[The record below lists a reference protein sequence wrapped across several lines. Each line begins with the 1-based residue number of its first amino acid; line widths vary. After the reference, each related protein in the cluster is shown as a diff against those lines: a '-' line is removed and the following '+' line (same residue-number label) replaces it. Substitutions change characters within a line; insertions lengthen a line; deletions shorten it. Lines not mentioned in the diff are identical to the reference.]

1 MDTCAICCW
10 GSRAA
15 VRYIEGMKGGRR
27 EIFRFDRFLLR
38 PAVPPARIRLSTAVQ
53 SRSFSAKE
61 GEMTLRNLTSP
72 AVAAS
77 VLAILLT
84 GALAEAAQTGS
95 TPAAKA
101 GVEKRIVL
109 GNTVLLLETTDT
121 ALDTALG
128 SLGQPFD
135 SIVSDVWTGIDFS
148 PYNIVFIGM
157 DGGLIDEADVAAVR
171 SGAIDAG
178 VRVCWFGGTSL
189 SEFANGVEIS
199 LMDIDANISWTIST
213 TPHFTVVN
221 PAHPMAA
228 SLPGS
233 MTFASPE
240 AAFYMLRPTDA
251 AITVA
256 GENGDGFDSLF
267 FKGSGF
273 PGGGTGELVWLTNSP
288 FASYW
293 TVPGDMAFLTQ
304 VVDNCLQPVVPV
316 ELQYLTVE

>member
-1 MDTCAICCW
+1 
-10 GSRAA
+10 
-15 VRYIEGMKGGRR
+15 
-27 EIFRFDRFLLR
+27 
-38 PAVPPARIRLSTAVQ
+38 
-53 SRSFSAKE
+53 
-61 GEMTLRNLTSP
+61 MTLRNLTSP
-72 AVAAS
+72 ALAAS

-84 GALAEAAQTGS
+84 SGLAEAAQTAS
-95 TPAAKA
+95 SPAVKGGA
-101 GVEKRIVL
+101 EKRVVQ

-135 SIVSDVWTGIDFS
+135 SIVSDTWTGIDFS

-157 DGGLIDEADVAAVR
+157 DGGDIDEADVAAVR

-178 VRVCWFGGTSL
+178 VRVCWFGGTAL
-189 SEFANGVEIS
+189 PNFANGVEIS
-199 LMDIDANISWTIST
+199 LVDIDTANFFWTISS
-213 TPHFTVVN
+213 TPHFTLVN
-221 PAHPMAA
+221 PAHPMGA

-233 MTFASPE
+233 MNFANPS

-251 AITVA
+251 AIQVV

-273 PGGGTGELVWLTNSP
+273 PGGGTGQLVWLTNSP

-293 TVPGDMAFLTQ
+293 TIPSDMAFLTQ

-316 ELQYLTVE
+316 ELQGVTVE

>member
-1 MDTCAICCW
+1 
-10 GSRAA
+10 
-15 VRYIEGMKGGRR
+15 
-27 EIFRFDRFLLR
+27 
-38 PAVPPARIRLSTAVQ
+38 
-53 SRSFSAKE
+53 
-61 GEMTLRNLTSP
+61 MTLRNLTSP
-72 AVAAS
+72 ALAATS

-84 GALAEAAQTGS
+84 GALAEAAQGASSPAVKVGS
-95 TPAAKA
+95 
-101 GVEKRIVL
+101 EKRIL
-109 GNTVLLLETTDT
+109 GGNTVLLLETTDT
-121 ALDTALG
+121 ALDAALG
-128 SLGQPFD
+128 SVGQPFD
-135 SIVSDVWTGIDFS
+135 NIVSDTWTGIDFS
-148 PYNIVFIGM
+148 PYDIVFIGM
-157 DGGLIDEADVAAVR
+157 DGGDVDEADVAALR

-189 SEFANGVEIS
+189 PGFANGVEIS
-199 LMDIDANISWTIST
+199 LLDIDPNFSWTISS

-221 PAHPMAA
+221 AAHPMAA

-251 AITVA
+251 AIQVA

-293 TVPGDMAFLTQ
+293 AVPGDMAFLTQ

-316 ELQYLTVE
+316 ELQDLTVE

>member
-1 MDTCAICCW
+1 MTRQNSA
-10 GSRAA
+10 
-15 VRYIEGMKGGRR
+15 
-27 EIFRFDRFLLR
+27 L
-38 PAVPPARIRLSTAVQ
+38 PAL
-53 SRSFSAKE
+53 
-61 GEMTLRNLTSP
+61 
-72 AVAAS
+72 AAS
-77 VLAILLT
+77 GLAILLT

-95 TPAAKA
+95 TPAAKP
-101 GVEKRIVL
+101 GVAATRIVL
-109 GNTVLLLETTDT
+109 GNNVLLLETTDT
-121 ALDTALG
+121 ALDAALG
-128 SLGQPFD
+128 SLGQAFD
-135 SIVSDVWTGIDFS
+135 NIVSDTWTGINFT
-148 PYNIVFIGM
+148 PYDIVFIGM
-157 DGGLIDEADVAAVR
+157 DGGDIDEVDVAAVR

-178 VRVCWFGGTSL
+178 VRVCWFGGTAL
-189 SEFANGVEIS
+189 PGFANGVEIS
-199 LMDIDANISWTIST
+199 LLDIDPNFGWVVSS

-233 MTFASPE
+233 MTFAEPS

-293 TVPGDMAFLTQ
+293 GIPGDMAFLTQ

-316 ELQYLTVE
+316 ELQGLSVE